1 MHGFIKDI
9 TSNLKSIGLSTF
21 VGKCNIFQ
29 KKLQFCVNYEISV
42 FDIPEVPQSPDA
54 RLS

>member
-21 VGKCNIFQ
+21 GGKCNIFSKNQ
-29 KKLQFCVNYEISV
+29 QVLVIYEISV
-42 FDIPEVPQSPDA
+42 FGIK
-54 RLS
+54 